1 MAGQTVVTTP
11 ITPSGGMEQM
21 ARQANGNIEALKR
34 ALNQRNTTQI
44 LYDNDHAT
52 ARVLLGK
59 TPTGK
64 NYVVAISK
72 EQVDVIKALEADK
85 IDKNNFIFYSETVN
99 EELEKA
105 REELEKTRKEL
116 EANRELFKATVE
128 AFWATRD
135 VLNAITAL
143 DVEGMENINTN
154 ALNAKID
161 IIESL
166 EVKEETP

>member
-11 ITPSGGMEQM
+11 ISPNGGLNEM
-21 ARQANGNIEALKR
+21 ARQANANVESLKR
-34 ALNQRNTTQI
+34 AINQRNTTQI

-64 NYVVAISK
+64 NFVVAISK
-72 EQVDVIKALEADK
+72 ESIDVVKALAGENINK
-85 IDKNNFIFYSETVN
+85 ESFIFYSETVN

-128 AFWATRD
+128 AFRATKD

-154 ALNAKID
+154 VLNAKID